1 MSRDLRKYA
10 RQTNTRLI
18 IGLIILIFT
27 VGLGLIAIFFGYK
40 AALLGLLCLL
50 GALLPV
56 GLIILLLGGLDLLLK
71 KIKGD
76 E

>member
-56 GLIILLLGGLDLLLK
+56 GLIILLLGWLDLLLK